1 MATLAVIP
9 CIFTNIFNLLF
20 LGIKVLN
27 NYALISAKV
36 QAFSNPN
43 GPNLLIAF
51 SYETSEN
58 YSHF

>member
-20 LGIKVLN
+20 LGIKLPN
-27 NYALISAKV
+27 NYALTSAKV
-36 QAFSNPN
+36 QAFSNLN

-58 YSHF
+58 YSRF